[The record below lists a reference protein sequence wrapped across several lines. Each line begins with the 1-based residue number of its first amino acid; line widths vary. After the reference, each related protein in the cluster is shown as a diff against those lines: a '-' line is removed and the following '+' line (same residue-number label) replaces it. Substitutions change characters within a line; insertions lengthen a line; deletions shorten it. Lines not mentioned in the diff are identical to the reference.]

1 MDIPPHIIPK
11 EELEGYKKAKDL
23 GELGSI
29 GISLLED
36 LDSFARN
43 ITTWDSKE
51 EKLLYSRVW
60 DFITFAQ
67 KKIKNQDSFF
77 SAAFDTIRS
86 DHFAR
91 KIDPKYT
98 SKIITKIFQLYQQHG
113 EAEVSA
119 NFLYDAVNIHPAIRE
134 VSKKLFKDGHYS
146 QAVFE
151 AFKQIELLVKGK
163 SGRYE
168 LYGTTL
174 MQTVFSVKA
183 PVLKFGDKDEQ
194 EGFMYLFSGS
204 MRGIKDKG
212 SHRVIEENDPH
223 IALEYLMFASL
234 LAIKI
239 DEAKNK

>member
-1 MDIPPHIIPK
+1 MDIKSHIISK
-11 EELEGYKKAKDL
+11 EELESYKKVKDL

-36 LDSFARN
+36 LDSFANN
-43 ITTWDSKE
+43 IKPWDSRE
-51 EKLLYSRVW
+51 RELLYSRTW
-60 DFITFAQ
+60 DFITFARA
-67 KKIKNQDSFF
+67 KIKNQDSFF

-86 DHFAR
+86 DNFAYR
-91 KIDPKYT
+91 IDPKYI

-113 EAEVSA
+113 EAEIGA
-119 NFLYDAVNIHPAIRE
+119 NFLYDAVNMHPAIQK
-134 VSKKLFKDGHYS
+134 VSEKLFKDGHYS

-163 SGRYE
+163 SDRYE

-183 PVLKFGDKDEQ
+183 PVLKFRDKDEQ

-212 SHRVIEENDPH
+212 SHNVIEENDLH

-234 LAIKI
+234 LARKI